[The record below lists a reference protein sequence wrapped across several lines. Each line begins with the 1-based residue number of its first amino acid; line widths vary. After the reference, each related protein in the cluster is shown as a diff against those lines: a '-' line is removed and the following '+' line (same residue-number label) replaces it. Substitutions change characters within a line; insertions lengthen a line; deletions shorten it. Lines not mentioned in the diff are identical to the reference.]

1 MIVIASFILIV
12 FSIVWGLVWFW
23 FFKNDKISGEKLY
36 VDSQKF
42 FGSGNFQKAKELLM
56 QIPDLDSN
64 QDAKFKLATACLN
77 IGEYVEAQNYFSQIL
92 KTSPKNID
100 VLNNLAKV
108 LQLQGK
114 DAEAVDVYTKLLNEN
129 VKDVD
134 SYLALAKI
142 YKDQGQDEK
151 VSEILE
157 KAKSVVPDSAKILFA
172 IIKNNSASSEELDD
186 YTQLISEYTDLLNK
200 PDLPEEFHISLAT
213 VYAKNG
219 QIEESL
225 AYCKKAIEA
234 NDSDIEAYRLLGLI
248 QLIKNDIVAAK
259 NSLSVALSLQSGS
272 VETHNIFSYLL
283 CDQDQDCERE
293 ICRKKYYKLIEK
305 YIK

>member
-1 MIVIASFILIV
+1 MIVIISLILIG

-23 FFKNDKISGEKLY
+23 FFKNDKNSGEKLY

-42 FGSGNFQKAKELLM
+42 FGSGNFQKAKDLLM

-64 QDAKFKLATACLN
+64 QDAKFKLAIACLN
-77 IGEYVEAQNYFSQIL
+77 LGEFANAQAYFTQIL
-92 KTSPKNID
+92 KTSPKN
-100 VLNNLAKV
+100 VEALNNLANV
-108 LQLQGK
+108 LLLQGK
-114 DAEAVDVYTKLLNEN
+114 NAEAAEVYTKLLSEN
-129 VKDVD
+129 TKDVE

-142 YKDQGQDEK
+142 YKEQGEDEK
-151 VSEILE
+151 ANEILE
-157 KAKSVVPDSAKILFA
+157 KAKSVAPDNAKILFA
-172 IIKNNSASSEELDD
+172 IIKNKTASKEESDD
-186 YTQLISEYTDLLNK
+186 YTQEINEYISLLDK

-225 AYCKKAIEA
+225 EYCKRAIEI

-248 QLIKNDIVAAK
+248 QLIKNDIVGAK
-259 NSLSVALSLQSGS
+259 NSLSMALNLQSGS
-272 VETHNIFSYLL
+272 IETHNIFSYLL